1 MELNENPDIW
11 SLYNSFDEITNDID
25 ENTNDID
32 ENTNNIDENIE
43 NIENKENKENN
54 ILKQNIPIKNKDI
67 LNENDQ
73 EKCINCNQY
82 SDFKIEDG
90 YKWCSGCGE
99 NNGIFIDISPEWRYY
114 GSEDSKSS
122 DPTRCGLPVNNLL
135 YNMCCGTMISS
146 RGNSPAV
153 KSLRTIHKYITSNYN
168 DRAILSIFES
178 LNIIALNNNINSMI
192 VEDAKKIYKDIRDV
206 KICRGINR
214 DALIATCLMTSLNIN
229 NVSRS
234 QKEIAEI
241 FNINQT
247 YITQAR
253 KKLLELNNY
262 IKNNLNYSINIT
274 TPVNFI
280 PRFCSLLNIE
290 EKYISLMRL
299 ICKKIQKLPDISE
312 NTPPAIASGV
322 IYFICYLCKLNITK
336 KHISDICKIS
346 EVTINKCFKK
356 LLIFVDLLF
365 SESLKKKYNINYTI
379 KIK

>member
-1 MELNENPDIW
+1 MSDLDMWKLHDEIEESFQKKDVSNISNNDDDFEMFCSICNKTTLMTLLDG
-11 SLYNSFDEITNDID
+11 YNSCT
-25 ENTNDID
+25 T
-32 ENTNNIDENIE
+32 
-43 NIENKENKENN
+43 
-54 ILKQNIPIKNKDI
+54 
-67 LNENDQ
+67 
-73 EKCINCNQY
+73 
-82 SDFKIEDG
+82 
-90 YKWCSGCGE
+90 CGE
-99 NNGIFIDISPEWRYY
+99 QLTNIIDTNAEWRFY
-114 GSEDSKSS
+114 GSEDTKSS

-146 RGNSPAV
+146 RGNSPEV

-168 DRAILSIFES
+168 DRAILSIFEG

-192 VEDAKKIYKDIRDV
+192 VEDAKKIYKDIRDI

-262 IKNNLNYSINIT
+262 IKNNLNYNINIT
-274 TPVNFI
+274 TPENFV
-280 PRFCSLLNIE
+280 PRFCSLLKIE
-290 EKYISLMRL
+290 EKYISLMKL

-312 NTPPAIASGV
+312 NTPPAIDSGV
-322 IYFICYLCKLNITK
+322 IYFICYLCKLNVTK